1 MIGINIIIVSVLMS
15 KSPTSKPASDHTLWT
30 ELVQPDPVQENFQ
43 SLTSSVERASTVLFA
58 DVKSLRNR
66 NWRDKSQY
74 TYGLLGTPTTRRL
87 ERKLALIE
95 GGEHCILLPSGL
107 AAISLTLLALLKS
120 GDRVLLPVNAYEP
133 ASEAARYM
141 ATSFGVEVAFY
152 DPLDLAS
159 VEMTANT
166 KLLWVETPGSVTM
179 EVADLPALAAIAH
192 AHQALVAVDATWA
205 AGIAVNVFEL
215 GADISIQALT
225 KYQSGGSDVMMG
237 SIVTRDQKLND
248 SLLDV
253 HVRLGMGVSP
263 EDCNIVLRS
272 LPHYKLRYEAQDHV
286 ARNIA
291 HWLSQQLG
299 IAQVLHPALPGS
311 PGHAIW
317 QRDFSGA
324 ASLFS
329 IVFKSAISQQQVDTF
344 VEALQLFHIGYSWG
358 GSVSLA
364 VPYALNQMRNGY
376 SYEGCLVR
384 LYIGLEDE
392 SDLIDD
398 LRQALS
404 IIIKTS

>member
-1 MIGINIIIVSVLMS
+1 MAVINIPQYIVSTMS
-15 KSPTSKPASDHTLWT
+15 KKHTHNLLWT
-30 ELVQPDPVQENFQ
+30 ELVQPDQSHNSFQ
-43 SLTSSVERASTVLFA
+43 SLTSSVERASTVVFK

-87 ERKLALIE
+87 EHKLALIE

-120 GDRVLLPVNAYEP
+120 GDRVLLPNNAYEP

-141 ATSFGVEVAFY
+141 AASFGVEVAFY
-152 DPLDLAS
+152 DPLNLAS

-192 AHQALVAVDATWA
+192 RHQALVAVDATWA
-205 AGIAVNVFEL
+205 AGIAMNVFEL

-237 SIVTRDQKLND
+237 SIVTRDQHIND
-248 SLLDV
+248 KLLDV

-272 LPHYKLRYEAQDHV
+272 LPHYKLRYEAQDKV

-291 HWLSQQLG
+291 QWLSQQSH
-299 IAQVLHPALPGS
+299 IAQLLHPALPDS

-317 QRDFSGA
+317 QRDFTGA

-329 IVFKSAISQQQVDTF
+329 VVFKSNISQQQVDAF

-364 VPYALNQMRNGY
+364 VPYALNQMRKSY
-376 SYEGCLVR
+376 SYKGCLVR

-392 SDLIDD
+392 SDLIED
-398 LRQALS
+398 LRQALNT
-404 IIIKTS
+404 IT